1 MQHVVNPAP
10 VERASD
16 CSGVTD
22 IWKDRIIQRNS
33 TFTCTLRMQ
42 LQPQLPWESNL
53 TSLKLSTMWLRLL
66 FTLWLVN
73 TWFPLMRQSNSS
85 HQVYIECF
93 KLKTYWILIKKKY
106 RFAKLMFWIFRK
118 PALFTSLFT
127 STRNLF
133 LPCSLLAVCYISWRV
148 LTCYRSQVISG
159 TAWNRQQEPVL
170 GRLLACSCKTGTQS

>member
-106 RFAKLMFWIFRK
+106 IDLQSWCFEYLENLHCLHPCLHQLGIF
-118 PALFTSLFT
+118 FF
-127 STRNLF
+127 
-133 LPCSLLAVCYISWRV
+133 LAVC
-148 LTCYRSQVISG
+148 LQFATF
-159 TAWNRQQEPVL
+159 L
-170 GRLLACSCKTGTQS
+170 GVF